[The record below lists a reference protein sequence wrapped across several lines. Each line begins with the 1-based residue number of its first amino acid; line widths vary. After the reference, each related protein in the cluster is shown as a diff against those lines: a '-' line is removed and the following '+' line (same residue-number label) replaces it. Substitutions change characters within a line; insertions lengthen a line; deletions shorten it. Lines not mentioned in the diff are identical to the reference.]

1 MLLIN
6 DDDDDDD
13 DDECKRLS
21 VDFLVKYCLFCT
33 IESSGVVVA
42 YVMIAFIRYNSS

>member
-6 DDDDDDD
+6 DDDDD

-42 YVMIAFIRYNSS
+42 YVVMTVHNTV

>member
-6 DDDDDDD
+6 DDDDDD

-42 YVMIAFIRYNSS
+42 HVVMAFIRYNSS